1 MRITLKT
8 WLMGGAL
15 VLALAGAA
23 LSQGMKPEMWNGTHW
38 KEFSQAVKVAYIKGI
53 GNMADF
59 EVAVG
64 GKDRAGFLA
73 PAFVNDLKGKTIE
86 DIVKEVDKYYK
97 EHPDKSNTPVVEVV
111 FRQCTSLGKAGTQAA
126 PKKK

>member
-1 MRITLKT
+1 MRIAIKT
-8 WLMGGAL
+8 WALGCVL
-15 VLALAGAA
+15 VLALAGVA

-38 KEFSQAVKVAYIKGI
+38 QEFSQDVKVAYIKGI

-64 GKDRAGFLA
+64 GKDRAGFIA
-73 PAFVNDLKGKTIE
+73 PALVKDLKGRTIE

-111 FRQCTSLGKAGTQAA
+111 LRQCTSLFKTGAQFA

>member
-1 MRITLKT
+1 
-8 WLMGGAL
+8 MGLTL
-15 VLALAGAA
+15 VLALAGVA

-38 KEFSQAVKVAYIKGI
+38 KEFSQNVKVAYIKGI

-59 EVAVG
+59 EVAAG
-64 GKDRAGFLA
+64 GKDRAGFIA

-97 EHPDKSNTPVVEVV
+97 EHPDKANTPVVEVV
-111 FRQCTSLGKAGTQAA
+111 LRQCTSLGKKGAQAA
-126 PKKK
+126 PQKK

>member
-1 MRITLKT
+1 MRITIKS
-8 WLMGGAL
+8 WVMGLTL
-15 VLALAGAA
+15 VLALAGVTLA
-23 LSQGMKPEMWNGTHW
+23 QGMKPEMWNGTHW
-38 KEFSQAVKVAYIKGI
+38 KEFSQDVKVAYIKGI

-64 GKDRAGFLA
+64 SKDRAGCIA
-73 PAFVNDLKGKTIE
+73 PVFVKDLKGKSIE

-111 FRQCTSLGKAGTQAA
+111 LRQCTSLCKTGKQAA
-126 PKKK
+126 PQKK

>member
-1 MRITLKT
+1 MKITVKAV
-8 WLMGGAL
+8 LMTSAL
-15 VLALAGAA
+15 MLALAGVA

-38 KEFSQAVKVAYIKGI
+38 KEFSSDVKVAYIKGI

-64 GKDRAGFLA
+64 GKERAGCIA

-97 EHPDKSNTPVVEVV
+97 EHPDKATTPVVEVV
-111 FRQCTSLGKAGTQAA
+111 LRECTSMCKPGAQAA

>member
-1 MRITLKT
+1 MKILLKT
-8 WLMGGAL
+8 WAIGCVL
-15 VLALAGAA
+15 VLALAGVA

-38 KEFSQAVKVAYIKGI
+38 QQFSQDIKVAYIKGI

-64 GKDRAGFLA
+64 GKDRAGRIA
-73 PAFVNDLKGKTIE
+73 PTFVRDLKGKTIE

-97 EHPDKSNTPVVEVV
+97 EHPDKFNTPVVEVV
-111 FRQCTSLGKAGTQAA
+111 LRQCTSLYKKGAEAT